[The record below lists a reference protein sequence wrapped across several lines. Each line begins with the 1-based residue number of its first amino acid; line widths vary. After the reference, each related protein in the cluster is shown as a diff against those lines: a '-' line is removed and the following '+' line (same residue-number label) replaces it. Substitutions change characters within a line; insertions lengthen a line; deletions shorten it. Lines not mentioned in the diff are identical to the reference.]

1 LSSSSVD
8 EICKLLTRIRDLQES
23 NIPKY
28 TQIIKDNNLTGC
40 VLLHCNLNELKNVIK
55 HIFNLNKYKI
65 YYIFDLQ
72 VLKMNFGD
80 WELFRIVLLALR
92 DKEYLIN
99 NETNSN
105 INFKH
110 TRSGSSKNQSHERRG
125 IDIFG
130 IT

>member
-1 LSSSSVD
+1 MSSSSVD

-55 HIFNLNKYKI
+55 HIFNLIKYKI
-65 YYIFDLQ
+65 YYIFDFQ

-125 IDIFG
+125 INL
-130 IT
+130 

>member
-1 LSSSSVD
+1 M
-8 EICKLLTRIRDLQES
+8 QES

-40 VLLHCNLNELKNVIK
+40 VLLHCNLNELKNVIILIHILLNLILYIIC
-55 HIFNLNKYKI
+55 HIFI
-65 YYIFDLQ
+65 LQ

-92 DKEYLIN
+92 DKEFLIN
-99 NETNSN
+99 NDTSN

-110 TRSGSSKNQSHERRG
+110 TRSGSSKNNSHERRG
-125 IDIFG
+125 IKILG
-130 IT
+130 IVKM